1 MTTTQIMTSV
11 IGRVATLEKN
21 FIRCSKKVITGESK
35 MHIIHTFI
43 KLSRQKVN
51 IDRCKA
57 CGCTISQ
64 LASKTN
70 AESRP
75 DNAAVIKSYIEFV
88 KQDPLPI
95 RFPKEH
101 KRLRVGQTAFDRE
114 VLDCIDELLHLGQY
128 MIKQQSC
135 AMIDDD
141 MGRK

>member
-1 MTTTQIMTSV
+1 MNGQKNPKSHERTNPLTKCAHFPTV
-11 IGRVATLEKN
+11 ICCVMPPSEHGRGRAV
-21 FIRCSKKVITGESK
+21 G
-35 MHIIHTFI
+35 
-43 KLSRQKVN
+43 
-51 IDRCKA
+51 
-57 CGCTISQ
+57 GTISQ

-75 DNAAVIKSYIEFV
+75 DNAAVINSYIEFV